1 VLVVG
6 PDAHEAKLS
15 IAAIPSRKINIFI
28 DEFLLA
34 GGSVQMP
41 HTDVFFARFL
51 QKRCDFMVAVLLNQR
66 SRVFVAD
73 RLGNVAAIRP

>member
-28 DEFLLA
+28 DEFSLLR
-34 GGSVQMP
+34 VRCKCRIQMC
-41 HTDVFFARFL
+41 FFARFL

>member
-1 VLVVG
+1 MLVVG

-41 HTDVFFARFL
+41 HTDVFFCAFFAEAL
-51 QKRCDFMVAVLLNQR
+51 
-66 SRVFVAD
+66 
-73 RLGNVAAIRP
+73 